1 MITNVVEDGFDFFA
15 NLKYFFPRPLE
26 YMQFFNGLDIP
37 FKKLTKLH
45 IWMYLICYV
54 LFC

>member
-1 MITNVVEDGFDFFA
+1 MVLILFA
-15 NLKYFFPRPLE
+15 NLKYFLHGPLE

-45 IWMYLICYV
+45 IWMYIICYV
-54 LFC
+54 IFC